1 MWKRVFRHTVALDED
16 FGLGTGALRF
26 AVHFG
31 DFGESHTLVSTSE
44 VLLRIGRGARSSA
57 VPGNGLYS
65 LQPDAFERAF
75 SRYVDG

>member
-1 MWKRVFRHTVALDED
+1 MRVFRHTVALDGE
-16 FGLGTGALRF
+16 FLLGSRALRF
-26 AVHFG
+26 AVHFD

-57 VPGNGLYS
+57 VPGNGLHS
-65 LQPDAFERAF
+65 VQFDAFERAF